1 MGCNKKNVQLGV
13 ASSQMQ
19 AWTSGWPVTWK
30 SEKIWKSQGEKW
42 VREKSGNFIIFFQ
55 KSGKIT
61 FLSNVTRDSNLFL
74 VTRSF

>member
-30 SEKIWKSQGEKW
+30 SEKTWKSQGEKW

-61 FLSNVTRDSNLFL
+61 FLSNVTRDCNLFL